1 MAYRLLVRKY
11 GVDLCYTQMYHSRVM
26 FEDASYLAKNFQTCP
41 EDRPLIV
48 QVRVL
53 FRAQK

>member
-1 MAYRLLVRKY
+1 
-11 GVDLCYTQMYHSRVM
+11 M
-26 FEDASYLAKNFQTCP
+26 FEDAGYLTKNFQTCP

-48 QVRVL
+48 QVIVL